1 MLKFSKLMCQFR
13 FFLCFMFVFFITQLC
28 HSQTY
33 VFAELSGTTNIST
46 AGWNLN
52 GNAYSGD
59 TQGDADNF
67 PNELILTNAWNGQS
81 GGVFYSTPI
90 DPSICS
96 NWTVEFEYRIWGG
109 SAADGI
115 AFCFLDVPPT
125 GFVSGGG
132 VGIPG
137 TANGLKVI
145 LDTWNNC
152 GGPNPEL
159 QIYSGVGY
167 FECAP
172 GIVKLDNSAGNLGFV
187 RNNTYQPVKITYN
200 NGNITLFVNNQQ
212 YLTGNFPIGFI
223 GYMGF
228 TASTGGAND
237 QHSIK
242 NVVIYTDQAAS
253 EAGSN
258 VTFCPGDS
266 AQIGVPENPNF
277 VYNWSPSIGLSSATS
292 SDPVVTL
299 SNTGTTNI
307 SQMYTVSTSLAT
319 SPGVCPSTDS
329 VLVTVYPNHESLI
342 NADICQNE
350 TYLFGG
356 QLLSSSGSYIDSIQ
370 SQFGCDSVVTL
381 NLSVDSIYYD
391 TLNVFICENDSY
403 LLGLQNLTNTGI
415 YTEVFQSV
423 NGCDSSVTVNLTVHP
438 LPVLICSDT
447 LICFGD
453 TASLMPMG
461 AESYEWL
468 PIIGSIEA
476 NGVLICSP
484 SINTTLQLNGI
495 DSNTCESS
503 IDVNILIQE
512 LPQIELITS
521 SFEICI
527 GDTVELVVTGGSTYL
542 WISPVFT
549 ENNIQQQTLEPD
561 SAVNIYVSG
570 YDDLGCENTDSLSI
584 VVYELP
590 NLLVTPAQSICIGE
604 SVLISVSGAQ
614 SYSWFPLGEG
624 NEFQF
629 SPNESVD
636 IWITGTDANSCSDS
650 IQTSV
655 IVHPNPEA
663 NFSADPILTTSDI
676 PHITFEN
683 TSTGG
688 ETYVLSTG
696 DGFYYDFFDAE
707 IEHSYP
713 YSEGSYAV
721 ELYVENEFGCT
732 DSVQVLIQI
741 KGAEIYYVPNTFTP
755 DGDEHNNT
763 FQAVFTSGFDPAQYE
778 MTIYNRWGEE
788 LIRIVDS
795 NEYWDGTYKG
805 KKCSEG
811 IYIWKINFVIPDT
824 NESKTIS
831 GHLNLIR

>member
-1 MLKFSKLMCQFR
+1 MLKIIELMCYSR
-13 FFLCFMFVFFITQLC
+13 FYFSFMLLFVMSQTS

-33 VFAELSGTTNIST
+33 VFAELNGSPNLNT

-52 GNAYSGD
+52 GNAFVGD
-59 TQGDADNF
+59 TPGDADNF
-67 PNELILTNAWNGQS
+67 LDELILTNAWNTQS

-90 DPSICS
+90 DPTVCS
-96 NWTVEFEYRIWGG
+96 NWTVEFDYRIWGG

-159 QIYSGVGY
+159 QIYSGAGY

-187 RNNTYQPVKITYN
+187 RSNSYQSVRITYN
-200 NGNITLFVNNQQ
+200 NGNVTLFVNNIQ
-212 YLTGNFPIGFI
+212 YLNAYFPISFV

-237 QHSIK
+237 QHSVK
-242 NVVIYTDQAAS
+242 NVVIYMDQASS
-253 EAGSN
+253 EAGNN
-258 VTFCPGDS
+258 VSYCTGDS
-266 AQIGVPENPNF
+266 AQIGTAVNSDF
-277 VYNWSPSIGLSSATS
+277 AYDWSPALALNNTS
-292 SDPVVTL
+292 SSSPTVNL
-299 SNTGTTNI
+299 INTGSSVLT
-307 SQMYTVSTSLAT
+307 QLYTVSTSLL
-319 SPGVCPSTDS
+319 SNPGVCPSTDS
-329 VLVTVYPNHESLI
+329 VLVTIYPNHQTSINIEICENES
-342 NADICQNE
+342 
-350 TYLFGG
+350 YSFGG
-356 QLLSSSGSYIDSIQ
+356 QSYNSSGIYIDSIQ
-370 SQFGCDSVVTL
+370 SAYGCDSVVTL
-381 NLSVDSIYYD
+381 TLDVLPIYFDTIDVSICQNDNYVLGAQVLSTSG
-391 TLNVFICENDSY
+391 FF
-403 LLGLQNLTNTGI
+403 
-415 YTEVFQSV
+415 TEVFQTA
-423 NGCDSSVTVNLTVHP
+423 NGCDSSVSVNLTVHP
-438 LPVLICSDT
+438 LPVLFCPDT
-447 LICFGD
+447 LICLGD
-453 TASLMPMG
+453 TAQLSPLG
-461 AESYEWL
+461 ADSYDWF
-468 PIIGSIEA
+468 PTIGNVDA
-476 NGVLICSP
+476 NGVLICFP
-484 SINTTLQLNGI
+484 SNNTTLQLNGM
-495 DSNTCESS
+495 DSNFCESS
-503 IDVNILIQE
+503 INVNVFIQE
-512 LPQIELITS
+512 LPDIQIITS

-527 GDTVELVVTGGSTYL
+527 GDAIQLDATGGSNYL

-549 ENNIQQQTLEPD
+549 ENNIQEQTLEPD
-561 SAVNIYVSG
+561 SSISIYLSG
-570 YDDLGCENTDSLSI
+570 FDDLGCKNNDSISI

-590 NLLVTPAQSICIGE
+590 NLLVTPSQSICIGE
-604 SVLISVSGAQ
+604 SAFISVFGAQ
-614 SYSWFPLGEG
+614 YYSWSPTGIG
-624 NEFQF
+624 NEFEF

-636 IWITGTDANSCSDS
+636 IWITGTDANTCSDS

-688 ETYVLSTG
+688 ETYILSTG
-696 DGFYYDFFDAE
+696 DGFYYDFFSGE
-707 IEHSYP
+707 IEHSYAYTEGN
-713 YSEGSYAV
+713 YSV
-721 ELYVENEFGCT
+721 QLYVENEFGCT
-732 DSVQVLIQI
+732 DSTQVLIQV
-741 KGAEIYYVPNTFTP
+741 KGEEIYYVPNTFTP

-763 FQAVFTSGFDPAQYE
+763 FQAIFTSGFDPAQFE

-805 KKCSEG
+805 NKCSEG

-831 GHLNLIR
+831 GHLNLLR